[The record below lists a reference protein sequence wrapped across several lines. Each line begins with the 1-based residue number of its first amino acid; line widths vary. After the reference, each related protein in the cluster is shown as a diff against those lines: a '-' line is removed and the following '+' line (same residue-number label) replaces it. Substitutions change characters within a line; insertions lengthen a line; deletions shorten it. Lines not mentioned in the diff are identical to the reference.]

1 MSAKKVAIVSA
12 TAVAVLAA
20 LYTAAGYLAV
30 PAAVKWAVG
39 KYLPEA
45 LDGKNATVESVSFNP
60 WGLVLEVQNLKV
72 ESAKHPGTNV
82 LSLGNLKA
90 DASIGSLFKMAPIL
104 EQLSVK
110 SLIVDYDQTPAGAR
124 AKKTV
129 TESSMVQGAA
139 GAAKAAKS
147 KGKSESKGFSIPAL
161 SLADVSLSDS
171 SVRFRDA
178 SQGVDVQATE
188 INFQLPLISTLASST
203 DLPEMTPK
211 LSLKLDGNPI
221 SATGKTTK
229 NGATITVNI
238 PELDAAKIIKALP
251 VKLPV
256 AVNSLHLS
264 ADVTADYSMAK
275 GASNV
280 LVSGKVHAAN
290 INVTQ
295 SSYLAFAARSLDV
308 DLGKID
314 VFGQKAH
321 VASVALASPDA
332 RGSLKRI
339 LSLAS
344 LDADQAPSVR
354 LASSGLS
361 PIGTAHAAQ
370 QAGWDW
376 SVGSVKLTDGK
387 VTVKD
392 DTLKTPATLALSAI
406 NISATNVTQA
416 PGARTKVGASMNVA
430 KGSAKLD
437 ADASLA
443 SLAGNARLAL
453 SSIDLSALAPWIRH
467 YGQTSVASGQLS
479 ANTSLSAAMA
489 GKSPAVKLS
498 GKASLAN
505 LSATYLEL
513 PASVRLGSLA
523 VDIKDVDTAKQTAAI
538 GSVVVSSPSVS
549 VARSSLEKNSG
560 KKPEQQ
566 QKKSSGK
573 SAPAASKGSEAP
585 AWNWSV
591 ASVELKDG
599 SATLKDDTLK
609 PAASLTVSKIN
620 LKTQNLSSQKGA
632 TSPYSVSA
640 AVAQGTFTS
649 EGKFSLTPLSVTA
662 SNKINGISL
671 PTFNPWLAASGASMT
686 KGAASMNGALTF
698 KQADKTALSWKG
710 NMQIDDF
717 SAKKGGATVLSWQK
731 AMANNVNL
739 KSIDPVDVSIELV
752 EIDQPMQKLMKQE
765 QKVSALIGLFTKGK
779 HASSIEKFETK
790 LRKDLKLHN
799 LTYKN
804 GKFSAGQ
811 SDNTL
816 GSVLLKGL
824 DSVFGK
830 N

>member
-90 DASIGSLFKMAPIL
+90 DASISSLFKMAPIL

-110 SLIVDYDQTPAGAR
+110 SLIVDYDQTPAGAK

-238 PELDAAKIIKALP
+238 PELDAARIIKALP

-295 SSYLAFAARSLDV
+295 SSMQPTSTSRRARTSRLPPAPLMLILAKSMSSDKRRMLLPLRS
-308 DLGKID
+308 
-314 VFGQKAH
+314 
-321 VASVALASPDA
+321 P
-332 RGSLKRI
+332 R
-339 LSLAS
+339 
-344 LDADQAPSVR
+344 PMPTE
-354 LASSGLS
+354 ASSGFCRWLRS
-361 PIGTAHAAQ
+361 TRIRPRRCALPRAVFRRSERLMLRSRRAGTGRSAQ
-370 QAGWDW
+370 
-376 SVGSVKLTDGK
+376 
-387 VTVKD
+387 
-392 DTLKTPATLALSAI
+392 
-406 NISATNVTQA
+406 
-416 PGARTKVGASMNVA
+416 
-430 KGSAKLD
+430 
-437 ADASLA
+437 
-443 SLAGNARLAL
+443 
-453 SSIDLSALAPWIRH
+453 
-467 YGQTSVASGQLS
+467 
-479 ANTSLSAAMA
+479 
-489 GKSPAVKLS
+489 
-498 GKASLAN
+498 
-505 LSATYLEL
+505 
-513 PASVRLGSLA
+513 
-523 VDIKDVDTAKQTAAI
+523 
-538 GSVVVSSPSVS
+538 
-549 VARSSLEKNSG
+549 
-560 KKPEQQ
+560 
-566 QKKSSGK
+566 
-573 SAPAASKGSEAP
+573 
-585 AWNWSV
+585 
-591 ASVELKDG
+591 
-599 SATLKDDTLK
+599 
-609 PAASLTVSKIN
+609 
-620 LKTQNLSSQKGA
+620 
-632 TSPYSVSA
+632 
-640 AVAQGTFTS
+640 
-649 EGKFSLTPLSVTA
+649 
-662 SNKINGISL
+662 
-671 PTFNPWLAASGASMT
+671 
-686 KGAASMNGALTF
+686 
-698 KQADKTALSWKG
+698 
-710 NMQIDDF
+710 
-717 SAKKGGATVLSWQK
+717 
-731 AMANNVNL
+731 
-739 KSIDPVDVSIELV
+739 
-752 EIDQPMQKLMKQE
+752 
-765 QKVSALIGLFTKGK
+765 
-779 HASSIEKFETK
+779 
-790 LRKDLKLHN
+790 
-799 LTYKN
+799 
-804 GKFSAGQ
+804 
-811 SDNTL
+811 
-816 GSVLLKGL
+816 
-824 DSVFGK
+824 
-830 N
+830 